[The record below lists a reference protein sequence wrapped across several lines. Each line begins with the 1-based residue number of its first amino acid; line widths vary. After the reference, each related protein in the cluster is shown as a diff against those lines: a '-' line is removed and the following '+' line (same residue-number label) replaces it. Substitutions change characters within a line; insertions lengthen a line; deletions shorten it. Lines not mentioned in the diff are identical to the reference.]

1 MKIKDIE
8 IRSNV
13 TAMIPKENL
22 KQTTR
27 VKVVLNQTAY
37 EKGMEKFRSD
47 IEETL
52 KRIKPEGF
60 DDKFKKFQLTT
71 KIASEMTEE
80 ELNLADELR
89 KDAEYAAFKD
99 ALDKVESDY
108 AEAQK
113 KIIDENDYAVNE
125 RKYTDDELADIAS
138 VLPEGGKTVVRLQG
152 KETPVSNGEI
162 LHLVMYHLA

>member
-1 MKIKDIE
+1 MKINDIE

-13 TAMIPKENL
+13 TAMIPKDSL

-37 EKGMEKFRSD
+37 EKGIEKFRSD

-60 DDKFKKFQLTT
+60 DEKLQKFSLTT
-71 KIASEMTEE
+71 RLEDS
-80 ELNLADELR
+80 LSADEKIEADKLR
-89 KDAEYAAFKD
+89 HDPDYAAFKEQ
-99 ALDKVESDY
+99 LDKVESDY

-113 KIIDENDYAVNE
+113 KIIDENNYVVNE
-125 RKYTDDELADIAS
+125 RAYTDEELADIAS
-138 VLPEGGKTVVRLQG
+138 VLPEGGKTVVKVRG
-152 KETPVSNGEI
+152 TDTPMNNGEI

>member
-1 MKIKDIE
+1 MKINDIE

-22 KQTTR
+22 KQSTR

-37 EKGMEKFRSD
+37 EKGIEKFRSD

-60 DDKFKKFQLTT
+60 DEKLQKFHITT
-71 KIASEMTEE
+71 RPESELSEE
-80 ELNLADELR
+80 EKKKAEELR
-89 KDAEYAAFKD
+89 NDPDYASFKEK
-99 ALDKVESDY
+99 LEKVDSDY
-108 AEAQK
+108 AAAQK
-113 KIIDENDYAVNE
+113 KIIEENDYKVKE
-125 RKYTDDELADIAS
+125 RAYTDDELSDIAS
-138 VLPEGGKTVVRLQG
+138 ALPEGGKTTVKVRG
-152 KETPVSNGEI
+152 NDTPMNNGEI